1 MKIKSIFLF
10 LMIASALMM
19 MSFGFPQEQK
29 KPGPWEIPAEYK
41 AKENP
46 YKDDASIEK
55 LGKALYSKHCRAC
68 HGNNGEGDGPKAKN
82 LETWLGDFSDADFQS
97 HTDGEVYYMSIIGR
111 DEMPNFEKKITD
123 DEGRWAVIN
132 YIRTFKK

>member
-1 MKIKSIFLF
+1 MKVKSIFLF
-10 LMIASALMM
+10 LMSVSALVM

-41 AKENP
+41 AKENT

-68 HGNNGEGDGPKAKN
+68 HGNTGEGDGSKSRN
-82 LETWLGDFSDADFQS
+82 LETWPGDFSDGTIQAY
-97 HTDGEVYYMSIIGR
+97 TDGELYYMSIIGR
-111 DEMPNFEKKITD
+111 DEMPNFESKITD
-123 DEGRWAVIN
+123 DEARWAVVN
-132 YIRTFKK
+132 YIRTFSK